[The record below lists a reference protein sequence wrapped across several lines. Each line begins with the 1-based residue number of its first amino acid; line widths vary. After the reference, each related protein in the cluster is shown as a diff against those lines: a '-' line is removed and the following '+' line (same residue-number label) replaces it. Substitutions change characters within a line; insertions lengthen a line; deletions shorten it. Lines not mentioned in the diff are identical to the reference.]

1 MVPRQPGRLLA
12 AWITSRRI
20 TGPLTQL
27 TEAADAIA
35 HGNFA
40 HRVRIRRSDELGRL
54 GTAFPTMAG
63 EVQQSREQLERK
75 VEERTKDLND
85 TLTQLHDAQDSLV
98 LVVRRE
104 KLAMLG
110 QLSSGVGHE
119 LRNPLGVMTNAVY
132 YLKTMLAGS
141 PANVHEYLEILQ
153 QQITLSEKIVSD
165 LLDFARSKHLPRLRR
180 VHIRRVHRPPALRVQ
195 QSRSKHDT

>member
-1 MVPRQPGRLLA
+1 VAPR
-12 AWITSRRI
+12 
-20 TGPLTQL
+20 
-27 TEAADAIA
+27 
-35 HGNFA
+35 
-40 HRVRIRRSDELGRL
+40 
-54 GTAFPTMAG
+54 AG

-85 TLTQLHDAQDSLV
+85 TLTQLHDAQDSL
-98 LVVRRE
+98 VRRE

-195 QSRSKHDT
+195 QSCSRHDT